1 MTAIVQMEARID
13 ELTIS
18 NMVRYLDAQQLI
30 KRPMGHA
37 IEKGQVSPAFLL
49 ALGLPYTACT
59 GIDWRVSM
67 MRLSAS
73 TYTSSG
79 A

>member
-1 MTAIVQMEARID
+1 MVACGRL
-13 ELTIS
+13 LTS
-18 NMVRYLDAQQLI
+18 GQQSSKLQKQI
-30 KRPMGHA
+30 RRDA

-49 ALGLPYTACT
+49 ALGLPYAACT
-59 GIDWRVSM
+59 GIAWRVSM